1 VLLRRPFM
9 RSGRPTLLG
18 TAARTAVV
26 AGAATAVVGGM
37 RRHEERTAE
46 AEADEDAQQSAA
58 MAPAAPSGGGDTV
71 AELERLADLKA
82 RGALTDAEFT
92 AAKSK
97 LLGT

>member
-1 VLLRRPFM
+1 MLLRRPFV
-9 RSGRPTLLG
+9 RIGRPTLLG

-26 AGAATAVVGGM
+26 AGTATAVVGGV
-37 RRHEERTAE
+37 RRHQQRTAE
-46 AEADEDAQQSAA
+46 AEAAHDQQPA
-58 MAPAAPSGGGDTV
+58 MNVPAAASAGGDTV